1 MIDLGLLKER
11 EKIAFVIRGLAKSLF
26 SYSGGGGDKL
36 PIRSKMKRKI
46 FNRLDFSFYIDELK
60 RVIASNRNDV
70 FKKSTIVE

>member
-26 SYSGGGGDKL
+26 SYSGGGDKL